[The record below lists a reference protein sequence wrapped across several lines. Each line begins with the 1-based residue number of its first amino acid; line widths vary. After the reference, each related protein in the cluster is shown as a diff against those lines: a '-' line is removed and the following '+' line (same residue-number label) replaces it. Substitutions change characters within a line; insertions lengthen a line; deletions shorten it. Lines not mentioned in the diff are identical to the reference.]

1 MTPWV
6 DATNASLLT
15 DLYEFT
21 MAGAYHAASD
31 EDTVTF
37 ELWVRS
43 LPDTRNF
50 LVVAGVDDALSL
62 LGSLAFDDESI
73 GYLRGL
79 GRFSEPFL
87 RSLGRMTFGGDV
99 WAIPEGTIA
108 FAGEPI
114 MQITAPIVQAQLV
127 ETLLLNT
134 VGFQTMIASKAARV
148 TLAAGGRAWADFGAR
163 RAHAADAALKGARA
177 AYVGGAS
184 ATSLVLA
191 GKEYGIPTTGTMA
204 HSFVLAHDDELS
216 AFVAF
221 ARTFPNDA
229 TLLVDTFDT
238 VGGVEAAV
246 EASRILSAEGIDIS
260 GIRLD
265 SGDLGA
271 LAARCREILDAAEL
285 DEVRIIASGGL
296 DEWAVERL
304 LGEGAPID
312 AFGVGTRLLT
322 SDDAPSL
329 DIVYKLVRDD
339 DGPRMKTSTGKTTL
353 PDIKQ
358 VYRFATG
365 SSPVRDLLC
374 RASEEPPRVPRRSS
388 PASCEM
394 ATESPP
400 PNR

>member
-134 VGFQTMIASKAARV
+134 VGSV
-148 TLAAGGRAWADFGAR
+148 TVCW
-163 RAHAADAALKGARA
+163 
-177 AYVGGAS
+177 
-184 ATSLVLA
+184 
-191 GKEYGIPTTGTMA
+191 
-204 HSFVLAHDDELS
+204 
-216 AFVAF
+216 
-221 ARTFPNDA
+221 
-229 TLLVDTFDT
+229 
-238 VGGVEAAV
+238 
-246 EASRILSAEGIDIS
+246 
-260 GIRLD
+260 
-265 SGDLGA
+265 
-271 LAARCREILDAAEL
+271 
-285 DEVRIIASGGL
+285 
-296 DEWAVERL
+296 
-304 LGEGAPID
+304 
-312 AFGVGTRLLT
+312 
-322 SDDAPSL
+322 
-329 DIVYKLVRDD
+329 
-339 DGPRMKTSTGKTTL
+339 
-353 PDIKQ
+353 
-358 VYRFATG
+358 
-365 SSPVRDLLC
+365 
-374 RASEEPPRVPRRSS
+374 
-388 PASCEM
+388 
-394 ATESPP
+394 
-400 PNR
+400 